1 MSTPSGERSGLTLRD
16 VRRILDGVIPP
27 SICSV
32 SADGVPHANLLS
44 HAEYVDE
51 EHVALSFQFFNRSRE
66 NILSTGRV
74 ALMAEDP
81 FSGAGVEMQLRYVR
95 TETEGPVFERLRAKL
110 AGIAA
115 HSGME
120 QVFRLRG
127 ADIYRVLEV
136 HRIQQVKALPVL
148 AARCDLAAAAR
159 AVSRRLA
166 DCEDLPSVLQTTMDG
181 LGQDLRID
189 HAILWLLDE
198 RRSVLF
204 AIASRGYAQAGTGA
218 ELPMDDAGLA
228 GVALREG
235 VPIRI
240 GHMARMYRY
249 GRTLL
254 AQAQDLGI
262 EAAMRDEIPLP
273 GLETPCSQ
281 LAVPLRARGRS
292 VGVLLVE
299 SESDQFFGYDDEDAL
314 ALLCAQLAQALV
326 TLQPEEG
333 EDAHAPRAQGSAPAP
348 APAPGAPAAGP
359 PLRIR
364 HYARDDSVFV
374 DDAYLIKGVA
384 GAILWKVAKDAVASG
399 RTAFTSRELRLE
411 GRRLR
416 LPDVQDNLAVRLLLL
431 QRRLADWAGPL
442 QVRRVGRGQY
452 ELVTDRQLVLIEEA

>member
-1 MSTPSGERSGLTLRD
+1 MNAPSGERSGLTLRD
-16 VRRILDGVIPP
+16 VRRILDGMIPP

-44 HAEYVDE
+44 HAEYVDD
-51 EHVALSFQFFNRSRE
+51 EHVALSFQFLNRSRE

-74 ALMAEDP
+74 ALLAEDP
-81 FSGAGVEMQLRYVR
+81 FSGAGVELQLRYLR
-95 TETEGPVFERLRAKL
+95 TETEGPIFERLRAKL

-115 HSGME
+115 HTGME
-120 QVFRLRG
+120 KVFRLRG

-136 HRIQQVKALPVL
+136 NRIQQVTALPVL

-166 DCEDLPSVLQTTMDG
+166 DCEDLASVLQATMDG
-181 LGQDLRID
+181 LGRDLRID

-198 RRSVLF
+198 RRGMLF

-262 EAAMRDEIPLP
+262 EAAMRAEIPLP
-273 GLETPCSQ
+273 GLATPCSQ

-314 ALLCAQLAQALV
+314 ALLCAQLARRCSRCSPRRARMFTRCARTTSRRCLPR
-326 TLQPEEG
+326 TP
-333 EDAHAPRAQGSAPAP
+333 APRARRCGSATT
-348 APAPGAPAAGP
+348 
-359 PLRIR
+359 R
-364 HYARDDSVFV
+364 VTT
-374 DDAYLIKGVA
+374 
-384 GAILWKVAKDAVASG
+384 ASSS
-399 RTAFTSRELRLE
+399 TIPT
-411 GRRLR
+411 
-416 LPDVQDNLAVRLLLL
+416 
-431 QRRLADWAGPL
+431 
-442 QVRRVGRGQY
+442 
-452 ELVTDRQLVLIEEA
+452 